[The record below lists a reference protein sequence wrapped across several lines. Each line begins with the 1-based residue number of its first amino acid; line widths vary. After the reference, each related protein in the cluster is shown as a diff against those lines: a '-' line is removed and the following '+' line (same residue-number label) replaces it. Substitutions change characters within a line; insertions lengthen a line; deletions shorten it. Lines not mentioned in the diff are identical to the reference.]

1 MKRGILA
8 NCAIVGLLLW
18 IATMA
23 MAAVTVDIDIRP
35 DSDAEGINCN
45 NTKEVII
52 VAIIGT
58 SDFDVT
64 QVDTR
69 SVEFEGA
76 LEMHM
81 QGNFE
86 DIDGDG
92 DIDLVFRFRMGD
104 TVLRREDT
112 EGKLTGLLLDGTS
125 FEGKDSV
132 KMVISAPD

>member
-1 MKRGILA
+1 MKRGILTYS
-8 NCAIVGLLLW
+8 AIVGLLLL

-35 DSDAEGINCN
+35 GSDADGINCN
-45 NTKEVII
+45 NPKEII
-52 VAIIGT
+52 TVAIIGT

-76 LEMHM
+76 FEMNM
-81 QGNFE
+81 QGHFA

-92 DIDLVFRFRMGD
+92 DIDLVFRFRIGD
-104 TVLRREDT
+104 TVLRCEDT
-112 EGKLTGLLLDGTS
+112 EGKLTGLLVDGTP
-125 FEGKDSV
+125 FEGTDAV
-132 KMVISAPD
+132 KMVSLGP

>member
-18 IATMA
+18 VATMA
-23 MAAVTVDIDIRP
+23 MAAITVDIDIRP
-35 DSDAEGINCN
+35 GSEADSINCN
-45 NTKEVII
+45 NPKEVIT

-76 LEMHM
+76 FEMHM
-81 QGNFE
+81 QGHFE

-104 TVLRREDT
+104 TILRCEDT
-112 EGKLTGLLLDGTS
+112 EGKLTGLLVDGTP
-125 FEGKDSV
+125 FEGTDAV
-132 KMVISAPD
+132 KMVSLGP

>member
-8 NCAIVGLLLW
+8 NCAIVGLLFCA
-18 IATMA
+18 ATMA
-23 MAAVTVDIDIRP
+23 IAAVTVDIDIRP
-35 DSDAEGINCN
+35 GSDADGINCN
-45 NTKEVII
+45 NPKEII
-52 VAIIGT
+52 TVAIIGT

-76 LEMHM
+76 FEMHM
-81 QGNFE
+81 QGHFE

-104 TVLRREDT
+104 TVLRCEDT
-112 EGKLTGLLLDGTS
+112 EGKLTGLLLDGAS
-125 FEGKDSV
+125 FEGKDAV
-132 KMVISAPD
+132 KMVSLGP

>member
-18 IATMA
+18 VATMA
-23 MAAVTVDIDIRP
+23 MAAITVDIDIRP
-35 DSDAEGINCN
+35 GSEADSINCN
-45 NTKEVII
+45 NPKEVIT

-76 LEMHM
+76 FEMHM
-81 QGNFE
+81 QGHFE

-104 TVLRREDT
+104 TVLRCEDT
-112 EGKLTGLLLDGTS
+112 EGKLTGLLVDGTP
-125 FEGKDSV
+125 FEGTDAV
-132 KMVISAPD
+132 KMVSLGP

>member
-18 IATMA
+18 VATMA
-23 MAAVTVDIDIRP
+23 MAAITVDIDIRP
-35 DSDAEGINCN
+35 GSEADSINCN
-45 NTKEVII
+45 NPKEVIT

-69 SVEFEGA
+69 SVEFEEA
-76 LEMHM
+76 FEMHM
-81 QGNFE
+81 QGHFE

-104 TVLRREDT
+104 TVLRCEDT
-112 EGKLTGLLLDGTS
+112 EGKLTGLLVDGS
-125 FEGKDSV
+125 PFEGIDAV
-132 KMVISAPD
+132 KMVSLGP

>member
-1 MKRGILA
+1 MKRGISA

-18 IATMA
+18 VATMA

-35 DSDAEGINCN
+35 GSDADSINCN
-45 NTKEVII
+45 NPKEVIT

-76 LEMHM
+76 FEMHM
-81 QGNFE
+81 QGHFE

-104 TVLRREDT
+104 TVLRCEDT
-112 EGKLTGLLLDGTS
+112 EGKLTGLLMDGTP
-125 FEGKDSV
+125 FEGKDAV
-132 KMVISAPD
+132 KMVSRGP

>member
-18 IATMA
+18 VATMA
-23 MAAVTVDIDIRP
+23 MAAITVDIDIRP
-35 DSDAEGINCN
+35 GSETDSINCIN
-45 NTKEVII
+45 PKEVIT

-76 LEMHM
+76 FEMHM
-81 QGNFE
+81 QGHFE

-104 TVLRREDT
+104 TVLRCEDT
-112 EGKLTGLLLDGTS
+112 EGKLTGLLVDGTP
-125 FEGKDSV
+125 FEGIDAV
-132 KMVISAPD
+132 KMVSLGP

>member
-18 IATMA
+18 VATMA
-23 MAAVTVDIDIRP
+23 MAAITVDIDIRP
-35 DSDAEGINCN
+35 GSEADSINCN
-45 NTKEVII
+45 NPKEVIT

-69 SVEFEGA
+69 SVEFERA
-76 LEMHM
+76 FEMHM
-81 QGNFE
+81 QGHFE

-104 TVLRREDT
+104 TVLRCEDT
-112 EGKLTGLLLDGTS
+112 EGKLTGLLGDGTP
-125 FEGKDSV
+125 FEGIDAV
-132 KMVISAPD
+132 KMVSLGP

>member
-8 NCAIVGLLLW
+8 NGAIVGLLLW
-18 IATMA
+18 VATMA
-23 MAAVTVDIDIRP
+23 TAAITVDIDIRP
-35 DSDAEGINCN
+35 GSEADSINCN
-45 NTKEVII
+45 NPKEII
-52 VAIIGT
+52 TVAIIGT

-76 LEMHM
+76 FEMHM
-81 QGNFE
+81 QGHFE

-104 TVLRREDT
+104 TVLRCEDT
-112 EGKLTGLLLDGTS
+112 EGKLTGLLVDGTP
-125 FEGKDSV
+125 FAGIDAV
-132 KMVISAPD
+132 KMVSLGP

>member
-8 NCAIVGLLLW
+8 NCVIVGLLLW
-18 IATMA
+18 VATMA
-23 MAAVTVDIDIRP
+23 MAAITVDIDIRP
-35 DSDAEGINCN
+35 GSEPDSINCIN
-45 NTKEVII
+45 PKEVIT

-69 SVEFEGA
+69 SVEFERA
-76 LEMHM
+76 FEMHM
-81 QGNFE
+81 QGHFE

-104 TVLRREDT
+104 TVLRCEDT
-112 EGKLTGLLLDGTS
+112 EGKLTGLLVDGTP
-125 FEGKDSV
+125 FEGIDAV
-132 KMVISAPD
+132 KMVSLDP

>member
-1 MKRGILA
+1 
-8 NCAIVGLLLW
+8 
-18 IATMA
+18 MA
-23 MAAVTVDIDIRP
+23 MAAITVDIDIRP
-35 DSDAEGINCN
+35 GSEADSINCN
-45 NTKEVII
+45 NPKEVIT

-76 LEMHM
+76 FEMHM
-81 QGNFE
+81 QGHFE

-104 TVLRREDT
+104 TVLRCEDT
-112 EGKLTGLLLDGTS
+112 EGKLTGLLADGTL
-125 FEGKDSV
+125 FEGTDAV
-132 KMVISAPD
+132 KMVSLGP

>member
-8 NCAIVGLLLW
+8 NCAIVGLLMW
-18 IATMA
+18 VATMA
-23 MAAVTVDIDIRP
+23 MAAITVDIDIRP
-35 DSDAEGINCN
+35 GSEADSINCN
-45 NTKEVII
+45 NPKEVIT

-76 LEMHM
+76 FEMHM
-81 QGNFE
+81 QGHFE

-104 TVLRREDT
+104 TVLRCEDT
-112 EGKLTGLLLDGTS
+112 EGKLTGLLADGTL
-125 FEGKDSV
+125 FEGTDAV
-132 KMVISAPD
+132 KMVSLGP

>member
-1 MKRGILA
+1 MKRGILT

-18 IATMA
+18 VATMA

-35 DSDAEGINCN
+35 GSDADSINCN
-45 NTKEVII
+45 NPKEII
-52 VAIIGT
+52 TVAIIGT

-69 SVEFEGA
+69 TVEFEGA
-76 LEMHM
+76 FEMNM
-81 QGNFE
+81 QGYFE

-104 TVLRREDT
+104 TVLRCEDT
-112 EGKLTGLLLDGTS
+112 EGKLTGLLVDGTS
-125 FEGKDSV
+125 FEGKDAV
-132 KMVISAPD
+132 RMVSLGP

>member
-18 IATMA
+18 VATMA
-23 MAAVTVDIDIRP
+23 MAAITVDIDIRP
-35 DSDAEGINCN
+35 GSEADSINCN
-45 NTKEVII
+45 NPKEVIT

-76 LEMHM
+76 FEMHM
-81 QGNFE
+81 QGHFE

-104 TVLRREDT
+104 TFLRCEDT
-112 EGKLTGLLLDGTS
+112 EGKLTGLLVDGTP
-125 FEGKDSV
+125 FEGIDAV
-132 KMVISAPD
+132 KMVSLDP

>member
-1 MKRGILA
+1 MKREILA

-18 IATMA
+18 VATMA

-35 DSDAEGINCN
+35 GSEADSINCN
-45 NTKEVII
+45 NPKEVIT
-52 VAIIGT
+52 VVIIGT

-76 LEMHM
+76 FEMQM
-81 QGNFE
+81 QGHFE

-104 TVLRREDT
+104 TVLRCEDT
-112 EGKLTGLLLDGTS
+112 EGKLTGLLVDGTP
-125 FEGKDSV
+125 FEGTDAV
-132 KMVISAPD
+132 KMVSLGP

>member
-23 MAAVTVDIDIRP
+23 MAAITVDIDIRP
-35 DSDAEGINCN
+35 GSETDSINCSN
-45 NTKEVII
+45 PKEVIT

-76 LEMHM
+76 FEMHM
-81 QGNFE
+81 QGHFE

-104 TVLRREDT
+104 TVLRCEDT
-112 EGKLTGLLLDGTS
+112 EGKLTGLLVDGTP
-125 FEGKDSV
+125 FEGTDAV
-132 KMVISAPD
+132 KMVSLGP

>member
-8 NCAIVGLLLW
+8 NCVIVGLLLW
-18 IATMA
+18 VATMA
-23 MAAVTVDIDIRP
+23 MAAITVDIDIRP
-35 DSDAEGINCN
+35 GSEADSINCN
-45 NTKEVII
+45 NPKEVIT

-76 LEMHM
+76 FEMHM
-81 QGNFE
+81 QGHFE

-104 TVLRREDT
+104 TVLRCEDT
-112 EGKLTGLLLDGTS
+112 EGKLTGLLVDGTP
-125 FEGKDSV
+125 FEGIDAV
-132 KMVISAPD
+132 KMVSLAP

>member
-18 IATMA
+18 VATMA
-23 MAAVTVDIDIRP
+23 MAAITVDIDIRP
-35 DSDAEGINCN
+35 GSEADSINCN
-45 NTKEVII
+45 NPKEVIT

-76 LEMHM
+76 FEMHM
-81 QGNFE
+81 QGHFE

-104 TVLRREDT
+104 TVLRCEDT
-112 EGKLTGLLLDGTS
+112 EGKLTGLLVDGTP
-125 FEGKDSV
+125 FEGVDAV
-132 KMVISAPD
+132 KMVSLGP

>member
-1 MKRGILA
+1 MKRGILTYS
-8 NCAIVGLLLW
+8 AIVGLLLL

-35 DSDAEGINCN
+35 GSDADGINCN
-45 NTKEVII
+45 NPKEII
-52 VAIIGT
+52 TVAIIGT

-76 LEMHM
+76 FEMHM
-81 QGNFE
+81 QGHFE

-104 TVLRREDT
+104 TVLRCADT
-112 EGKLTGLLLDGTS
+112 EGKLTGLLVDGTP
-125 FEGKDSV
+125 FEGIDAV
-132 KMVISAPD
+132 KMVSLSP

>member
-18 IATMA
+18 VATMA
-23 MAAVTVDIDIRP
+23 MAAITVDIDIRP
-35 DSDAEGINCN
+35 GSEADSINCN
-45 NTKEVII
+45 NPKEVIT

-76 LEMHM
+76 FEMHM
-81 QGNFE
+81 QGHFE

-104 TVLRREDT
+104 TVLRCEDN
-112 EGKLTGLLLDGTS
+112 EGKLTGLLVDGTP
-125 FEGKDSV
+125 FEGVDAV
-132 KMVISAPD
+132 KMVSLGP

>member
-8 NCAIVGLLLW
+8 NCAFVGLLLW
-18 IATMA
+18 VATMA
-23 MAAVTVDIDIRP
+23 MAAITVDIIRP
-35 DSDAEGINCN
+35 SNETDSINCN
-45 NTKEVII
+45 NPKEVIT

-76 LEMHM
+76 FEMHM
-81 QGNFE
+81 QGHFE

-104 TVLRREDT
+104 TVLRCEDS
-112 EGKLTGLLLDGTS
+112 EGKLTGLLVDGTP
-125 FEGKDSV
+125 FEGADAV
-132 KMVISAPD
+132 KIVSLGP

>member
-1 MKRGILA
+1 MKHGILA
-8 NCAIVGLLLW
+8 NCVIVGLLLW
-18 IATMA
+18 VATMA
-23 MAAVTVDIDIRP
+23 MAAITVDIDIRP
-35 DSDAEGINCN
+35 GSEADSINCDN
-45 NTKEVII
+45 PKEVIT

-76 LEMHM
+76 FEMHM
-81 QGNFE
+81 QGHFE

-104 TVLRREDT
+104 TFLRCEDT
-112 EGKLTGLLLDGTS
+112 EGKLTGLLVDGTP
-125 FEGKDSV
+125 FEGIDAV
-132 KMVISAPD
+132 KMVSLGP

>member
-8 NCAIVGLLLW
+8 NCAFVGLLLW
-18 IATMA
+18 VATMA
-23 MAAVTVDIDIRP
+23 MAAITVDIDIRP
-35 DSDAEGINCN
+35 SNETDSINCSN
-45 NTKEVII
+45 PKEVIT

-76 LEMHM
+76 FEMHM
-81 QGNFE
+81 QGHFE

-104 TVLRREDT
+104 TVLRCEDS
-112 EGKLTGLLLDGTS
+112 EGKLTGLLVDGTP
-125 FEGKDSV
+125 FEGTDAV
-132 KMVISAPD
+132 KMVSLGP

>member
-18 IATMA
+18 VATMA
-23 MAAVTVDIDIRP
+23 MAAITVDIDIRP
-35 DSDAEGINCN
+35 GSEADSINCN
-45 NTKEVII
+45 NPKEVIT

-76 LEMHM
+76 FEMHM
-81 QGNFE
+81 QGHFE

-104 TVLRREDT
+104 TVLRCEDT
-112 EGKLTGLLLDGTS
+112 EGKLTGLLADGTL
-125 FEGKDSV
+125 FEGTDAV
-132 KMVISAPD
+132 KMVSLGA

>member
-18 IATMA
+18 VATMA
-23 MAAVTVDIDIRP
+23 MAAVTVDIDIRSANDA
-35 DSDAEGINCN
+35 DSINCSN
-45 NTKEVII
+45 PKEVIT
-52 VAIIGT
+52 VVIIGT

-76 LEMHM
+76 FEMHM
-81 QGNFE
+81 QGHFE

-92 DIDLVFRFRMGD
+92 DIDLVLRFRMGD
-104 TVLRREDT
+104 TVLRCEDT
-112 EGKLTGLLLDGTS
+112 EGKLTGVLVHGTP
-125 FEGKDSV
+125 FEGIDAV
-132 KMVISAPD
+132 KMVSLGP

>member
-1 MKRGILA
+1 
-8 NCAIVGLLLW
+8 
-18 IATMA
+18 MA

-35 DSDAEGINCN
+35 DSDADGINCSN
-45 NTKEVII
+45 PKEVIT

-76 LEMHM
+76 FEMHM
-81 QGNFE
+81 QGHFE

-92 DIDLVFRFRMGD
+92 DIDLVLRFRMGD
-104 TVLRREDT
+104 TVLRCEDT

-125 FEGKDSV
+125 FEGKDTV
-132 KMVISAPD
+132 KMAPLGP

>member
-1 MKRGILA
+1 MKRGISA

-18 IATMA
+18 VATMA

-35 DSDAEGINCN
+35 GSDADSINCN
-45 NTKEVII
+45 NPKEVIT

-76 LEMHM
+76 FEMNM
-81 QGNFE
+81 QGHFA

-92 DIDLVFRFRMGD
+92 DIDLVFRFRIGD
-104 TVLRREDT
+104 TVLRCEDT
-112 EGKLTGLLLDGTS
+112 EGKLMGLLVDGTP
-125 FEGKDSV
+125 FEGTDAV
-132 KMVISAPD
+132 KMVSLGP

>member
-18 IATMA
+18 VATMA
-23 MAAVTVDIDIRP
+23 MAAITVDIDIRP
-35 DSDAEGINCN
+35 GSDADSINCN
-45 NTKEVII
+45 NPKEVIT

-76 LEMHM
+76 FEMHM
-81 QGNFE
+81 QGHFE

-104 TVLRREDT
+104 TVLRCEDT
-112 EGKLTGLLLDGTS
+112 EGKLTGLLVDGTP
-125 FEGKDSV
+125 FEGIDAV
-132 KMVISAPD
+132 KMVSLGP

>member
-18 IATMA
+18 VATMA
-23 MAAVTVDIDIRP
+23 MAAITVDIDIRP
-35 DSDAEGINCN
+35 GSEADSINCIN
-45 NTKEVII
+45 SKEVIT

-76 LEMHM
+76 FEMHM
-81 QGNFE
+81 QGHFE

-104 TVLRREDT
+104 TVLRCEDT
-112 EGKLTGLLLDGTS
+112 EGKLTGLLADGTL
-125 FEGKDSV
+125 FEGTDAV
-132 KMVISAPD
+132 KMVSLGP

>member
-18 IATMA
+18 VSTA
-23 MAAVTVDIDIRP
+23 MAAITVDIDIRP
-35 DSDAEGINCN
+35 GSEADSINCN
-45 NTKEVII
+45 NSKEVIT

-76 LEMHM
+76 FEMHM
-81 QGNFE
+81 QGHFE

-104 TVLRREDT
+104 TVLRCGDT
-112 EGKLTGLLLDGTS
+112 EGKLTGLLVDGTP
-125 FEGKDSV
+125 FQGTDAV
-132 KMVISAPD
+132 KMVSLGP